1 MLGMVNCI
9 FVHMKVSILLF
20 GILRE
25 QLSATALEWKIAQ
38 EHYSVADLLTE
49 LKNTY
54 PLMGALRSVAV
65 AVNGEYALPDYIIRP
80 TDEIALI
87 PPVSGG

>member
-1 MLGMVNCI
+1 
-9 FVHMKVSILLF
+9 MKFSILVF

-25 QLSATALEWKIAQ
+25 QLSTSSLEWEIAQ
-38 EHYSVADLLTE
+38 EHCTVADLLNE
-49 LKNTY
+49 LKTTY
-54 PLMGALRSVAV
+54 PMIGTLKSVAV
-65 AVNGEYALPDYIIRP
+65 AINGEYAIPDYIIRP

>member
-1 MLGMVNCI
+1 
-9 FVHMKVSILLF
+9 MKVSILLF

-38 EHYSVADLLTE
+38 EHYTVADLLNE
-49 LKNTY
+49 LKDTY
-54 PLMGALRSVAV
+54 PLMGSLKSIAIAI
-65 AVNGEYALPDYIIRP
+65 NGEYAQPNYIIRP
-80 TDEIALI
+80 HDEIALI